1 MKQIQNKAFGD
12 EILQGLAHKGDELI
26 YLRKC
31 AFYYKALGMS
41 EQEMLDNLELLRK
54 EVDSE
59 EEEDLILVLMDQV
72 GGWCHSDLRIF

>member
-12 EILQGLAHKGDELI
+12 EILQGLAHKGEELI